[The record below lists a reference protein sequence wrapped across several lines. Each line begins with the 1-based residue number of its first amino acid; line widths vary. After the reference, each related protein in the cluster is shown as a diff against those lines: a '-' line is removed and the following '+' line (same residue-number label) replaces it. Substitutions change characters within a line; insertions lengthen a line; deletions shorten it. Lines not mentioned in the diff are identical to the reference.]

1 MLIQELKDRR
11 ASMRGDATKVV
22 EYNILALVIG
32 ELETATLGK
41 EYKVEI
47 TEEKVFAVIR
57 KLIKSNNETLKIVAN
72 EKLVKENA
80 YLETYLPKMVSEE
93 QIRHDL
99 ERTHKLHPYTN
110 VKSAFMF
117 LDTIYP
123 GRYDKG
129 LVSKIFKEL
138 K

>member
-1 MLIQELKDRR
+1 MLLQELKDRR
-11 ASMRGDATKVV
+11 SSMRGNDAKVV

-41 EYKVEI
+41 EHKVEI

-93 QIRHDL
+93 QLRHDL
-99 ERTHKLHPYTN
+99 ERSHKFNPFASIKAVFDYLNMT
-110 VKSAFMF
+110 
-117 LDTIYP
+117 YP

-129 LVSKIFKEL
+129 VASKIAKEFL
-138 K
+138 

>member
-41 EYKVEI
+41 EHKVEI

-99 ERTHKLHPYTN
+99 ERSHKFTPFAN
-110 VKSAFMF
+110 IKAAFEF
-117 LDTIYP
+117 LDEFYT

>member
-41 EYKVEI
+41 EHKVEI

-80 YLETYLPKMVSEE
+80 YLETYLPSLMSED
-93 QIRHDL
+93 QIREVIKFHH
-99 ERTHKLHPYTN
+99 ETIPFAGMGEIMKLLNSTN
-110 VKSAFMF
+110 
-117 LDTIYP
+117 P
-123 GRYDKG
+123 GQFDKG
-129 LVSKIFKEL
+129 VASKIAKEFL
-138 K
+138 

>member
-1 MLIQELKDRR
+1 MLLQELKDRR
-11 ASMRGDATKVV
+11 TSMRGNTAKVV

-41 EYKVEI
+41 ENKVEI
-47 TEEKVFAVIR
+47 TEEKVFAAIR
-57 KLIKSNNETLKIVAN
+57 KIIKSNNETLKIVAN

-93 QIRHDL
+93 QLRHDL
-99 ERTHKLHPYTN
+99 ERSHKFNPFAN
-110 VKSAFMF
+110 IKAAFDY
-117 LDTIYP
+117 LDMTYP

>member
-1 MLIQELKDRR
+1 MLLQELKDRR

-41 EYKVEI
+41 EHKVEI
-47 TEEKVFAVIR
+47 TEDQVFAVIR

-72 EKLVKENA
+72 EKLVKENS
-80 YLETYLPKMVSEE
+80 YLETFLPKMVSEE
-93 QIRHDL
+93 QIRHYL
-99 ERTHKLHPYTN
+99 ELSHKFNPFAN
-110 VKSAFMF
+110 IKAAFDYLNM
-117 LDTIYP
+117 TCP